1 VACGIVTGLFDGIM
15 VKMREGMLGL
25 MMGRFLDV
33 LLGKA
38 CQSFIFII
46 FRLQRL
52 TSYLFEI

>member
-1 VACGIVTGLFDGIM
+1 VTGLFDGIM

-52 TSYLFEI
+52 ASYLFEI

>member
-33 LLGKA
+33 LLGKE

-52 TSYLFEI
+52 ASYLFEI